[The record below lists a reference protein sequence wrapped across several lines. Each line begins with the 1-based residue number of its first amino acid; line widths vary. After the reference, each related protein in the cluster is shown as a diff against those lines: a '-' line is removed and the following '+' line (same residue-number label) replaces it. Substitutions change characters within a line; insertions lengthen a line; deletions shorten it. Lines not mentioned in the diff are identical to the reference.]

1 MVYRFHPF
9 AKAEFEDSIKWYK
22 ERNEK
27 TKNNF
32 IREVLDLSDFICKNP
47 TTFPK
52 INSIKRTASLR
63 KFPFSIIYVVDTEGI
78 FIISVFHHSRNPKI
92 WKKR

>member
-1 MVYRFHPF
+1 
-9 AKAEFEDSIKWYK
+9 